1 MSEKIKTLI
10 VEDVDGKEYEFTG
23 GSGGSGSTQAPN
35 SVNSQTIEDESIQ
48 KVDLDKSIQE
58 KLDVLDESNVV
69 TEEDLRDD
77 WAEAMEQ
84 AGLDLN
90 PAEISN
96 SVSDEEFDNEWDQA
110 LHNAG
115 LDLGNGSEEP
125 KPDNPDDI

>member
-23 GSGGSGSTQAPN
+23 GSGGSGSTPAPN